1 VSAFPAVL
9 AAVSFLAAAVA
20 AVAGFGFGSLLT
32 PVLAT
37 HVGTKLAVAA
47 ATVPHLVCTA
57 VRLWT
62 LRDKIDRSVLR
73 TFGLTSVIGGM
84 AGAILHAFTTSR
96 VLALLLAVILII
108 TGLMG
113 VFGLTLRFNGHGA
126 SLAGGFSGFLGGMV
140 GSQGPVRAGAMLGF
154 ELPKESFVATGMAIA
169 VFVDS
174 VRMPVYIVS
183 NGPAVAA
190 IWPLIAIATAA
201 GLVGTLTGRALLHA
215 IPERLFKR
223 GVAAALVV
231 LGATLL
237 FRA

>member
-1 VSAFPAVL
+1 MSAFPAVL
-9 AAVSFLAAAVA
+9 AAVSFFAAAVA
-20 AVAGFGFGSLLT
+20 AVAGFGFGSILT

-37 HVGTKLAVAA
+37 EVGAKIAVAA

-62 LRDKIDRSVLR
+62 LRDKIDRKVFR
-73 TFGLTSVIGGM
+73 TFGVTSAIGGM

-96 VLALLLAVILII
+96 VLAVLLAVILIV
-108 TGLMG
+108 TGIMG
-113 VFGLTLRFNGHGA
+113 VFGLTVRFNHHGA

-140 GSQGPVRAGAMLGF
+140 GSQGPMRAGAMLGF
-154 ELPKESFVATGMAIA
+154 DLPKESFVATGMAIA

-174 VRMPVYIVS
+174 VRMPVYLIS
-183 NGPAVAA
+183 NGPGIVA

-201 GLVGTLTGRALLHA
+201 GVVGTLTGRVLLHA
-215 IPERLFKR
+215 IPESLFKR
-223 GVAAALVV
+223 GVAAALVI